1 MSVEKI
7 AKATKKV
14 ITNAAKSATKSVTK
28 SAAKSANGRRQF
40 LRQTSLATL
49 SVSGAALTNQS
60 LLAHAAPNK
69 ALASDPWD
77 AAQAIVQRFAQDL
90 TFRDEDFPITA
101 YGAKECELQT
111 VAGWISFEEQARLQ
125 TPTPDSFDVYAAIA
139 AAILACHQ
147 AGGGRVLIP
156 KGNWFCAGPIV
167 LRSNVHVHL
176 QAGAQIYFSK
186 KPEDYAKYG
195 SVDCGPNGR
204 LVISRWQSNDC
215 LNYSPMVYAFGESN
229 IALTGEDW
237 TSILNGQG
245 GVPFNEAGD
254 CWWTWKGKQR
264 TINSVGQG
272 TTPNYSAGKMSENTV
287 NPRNAKA
294 LQELVA
300 ISSSEAA
307 LIQGEGE
314 RWRADAAYLPALS
327 EANVPLSQR
336 VFGQGH
342 YLRPP
347 MIQLIGCDKV
357 LLQGYQVKDTPF
369 WQHHPVNCRDLKIH
383 QVLAKS
389 HGPNSDGFD
398 PEACQYVLVDSC
410 TFDSGDD
417 CIAIKAGKNRDT
429 QYGPSQ
435 HIVIQNCT
443 MQSGHGAVT
452 LGSEMAG
459 GIQYVYAQNLLFENI
474 HWATNP
480 LNTAIRLKTNMNR
493 GGFLRH
499 FYVRNIRIPNGVQT
513 SPSYYASLPGSPI
526 ASRTVATA
534 AGAVITFDCDY
545 APVADN
551 VRTRPPQVSDVHISN
566 VQVGNVKTKFGQF
579 SCFQAIVILG
589 PVASDFNGLQAMP
602 AIFPVTNV
610 SIENCDFGST
620 VNRKEPVFLYQV
632 QKLRLKDVIINGKT
646 ISQTMDA

>member
-1 MSVEKI
+1 M
-7 AKATKKV
+7 KKN
-14 ITNAAKSATKSVTK
+14 T
-28 SAAKSANGRRQF
+28 RRQF

-49 SVSGAALTNQS
+49 SGIALTNQA
-60 LLAHAAPNK
+60 LLANAAQSK
-69 ALASDPWD
+69 IASKDPWD
-77 AAQAIVQRFAQDL
+77 AAQAIVNRFAQGL
-90 TFRDEDFPITA
+90 KFRDEDFLITA
-101 YGAKECELQT
+101 FGAQECELQD
-111 VAGWISFEEQARLQ
+111 VAGWVSFEEQTNL
-125 TPTPDSFDVYAAIA
+125 PTPKSGSFDAYSAIA
-139 AAILACHQ
+139 AAISACHK
-147 AGGGRVLIP
+147 AGGGRVIIP
-156 KGNWFCAGPIV
+156 KGNWYCAGPIV
-167 LRSNVHVHL
+167 LLSNVHVHL
-176 QAGAQIYFSK
+176 QAGAHIFFSNQ
-186 KPEDYAKYG
+186 PDDYAKYG
-195 SVDCGPNGR
+195 TIDCGANGR

-215 LNYSPMVYAFGESN
+215 LNYSPMVYAFGQTN

-272 TTPNYSAGKMSENTV
+272 TTPNFSAGKMSENTV

-294 LQELVA
+294 LQELA
-300 ISSSEAA
+300 EISSADA
-307 LIQGEGE
+307 VLIQGEGE

-327 EANVPLSQR
+327 EANVALPKR
-336 VFGQGH
+336 VFGKGH

-398 PEACQYVLVDSC
+398 PEACEYVLVDSC

-459 GIQYVYAQNLLFENI
+459 GIQHVYAQNLLFENI
-474 HWATNP
+474 NWATNP
-480 LNTAIRLKTNMNR
+480 LNMAIRLKTNMNR

-551 VRTRPPQVSDVHISN
+551 VRTRPPEVSDVHISN
-566 VQVGNVKTKFGQF
+566 VQVGNVQSRTGRH

-589 PVASDFNGLQAMP
+589 PVASDYNGQLPMP
-602 AIFPVTNV
+602 TMLPVSNV
-610 SIENCDFGST
+610 TIENCDFGST
-620 VNRKEPVFLYQV
+620 VNREQPLYLYNV
-632 QKLRLKDVIINGKT
+632 QNLRLKNVVINGESMNKT
-646 ISQTMDA
+646 LNA